1 MVPLKDI
8 SKIQNY
14 VFVSHKFIYL
24 MSIKRINDWK
34 RENEDIGDNTKN
46 IKDTNEANETEK

>member
-14 VFVSHKFIYL
+14 VLVSHKFIYL
-24 MSIKRINDWK
+24 MSIKRIDDWK

-46 IKDTNEANETEK
+46 IKDTDEANETEK

>member
-8 SKIQNY
+8 SKIQNC

-34 RENEDIGDNTKN
+34 RENEDICDNTKN

>member
-8 SKIQNY
+8 SKIQNN
-14 VFVSHKFIYL
+14 VLVSHKFIYL
-24 MSIKRINDWK
+24 MSIKRIDDWK